1 MGLETNTTAASLTFA
16 GYPSE
21 GQYGFAN
28 NAFQYSGSANV
39 QQYAAARIYLGANV
53 YGGEI
58 GGKTLKAQCRT
69 CTAVFR
75 ATFDFRRH
83 CRVHVH
89 LPGRLLQLRTREEV
103 EPIVVTSLSVT
114 GLGFVTTPSVS
125 IRAGDQYEVVF
136 VLDDEDQSVL
146 FEEIVITRVRGTRVG
161 AAFSASQYANH
172 DLIFFVMSE
181 MSPS

>member
-1 MGLETNTTAASLTFA
+1 MALLRESTRVYLDANR
-16 GYPSE
+16 E
-21 GQYGFAN
+21 GTITCLACGVKRSIDMHKYGD
-28 NAFQYSGSANV
+28 
-39 QQYAAARIYLGANV
+39 
-53 YGGEI
+53 EI
-58 GGKTLKAQCRT
+58 GGKTLNAQCRA

-114 GLGFVTTPSVS
+114 GMGFVTAPGAPVCV
-125 IRAGDQYEVVF
+125 GDKYEVVF
-136 VLDDEDQSVL
+136 MLDDQDQSVL
-146 FEEIVITRVRGTRVG
+146 FEEIVVTRVRGTRIG
-161 AAFSASQYANH
+161 AAFAPSHYANH

>member
-1 MGLETNTTAASLTFA
+1 MVLSKESTRVYLDANRKGTITCLACGVKRSVNMST
-16 GYPSE
+16 
-21 GQYGFAN
+21 YGDN
-28 NAFQYSGSANV
+28 
-39 QQYAAARIYLGANV
+39 L
-53 YGGEI
+53 
-58 GGKTLKAQCRT
+58 GGKTFNAQCRA

-114 GLGFVTTPSVS
+114 GLGFVTAPGTSV
-125 IRAGDQYEVVF
+125 RVGDKYEVVF

-161 AAFSASQYANH
+161 AAFSASHYANH

-181 MSPS
+181 MSSS

>member
-1 MGLETNTTAASLTFA
+1 MALLRESTRVYLDANR
-16 GYPSE
+16 E
-21 GQYGFAN
+21 GTITCLACGVKRSINMDQHGD
-28 NAFQYSGSANV
+28 G
-39 QQYAAARIYLGANV
+39 
-53 YGGEI
+53 I
-58 GGKTLKAQCRT
+58 GGKTLNAQCRA
-69 CTAVFR
+69 CAAIFR

-114 GLGFVTTPSVS
+114 GLAFVTAPGASVGM
-125 IRAGDQYEVVF
+125 GDKYEVVF

-161 AAFSASQYANH
+161 ATFSPSHYANH
-172 DLIFFVMSE
+172 DLIFFVMCE

>member
-1 MGLETNTTAASLTFA
+1 MTLLKEITRVYLDGNCKGTITCLACGVKRSINMDK
-16 GYPSE
+16 
-21 GQYGFAN
+21 YGDN
-28 NAFQYSGSANV
+28 
-39 QQYAAARIYLGANV
+39 
-53 YGGEI
+53 I
-58 GGKTLKAQCRT
+58 GGKTLNAQCRA

-114 GLGFVTTPSVS
+114 GLGFMTAPGQS
-125 IRAGDQYEVVF
+125 ICVGDKYEVVF
-136 VLDDEDQSVL
+136 VLDDEEQSVL
-146 FEEIVITRVRGTRVG
+146 FEEIVITRVHGTQVG
-161 AAFSASQYANH
+161 AVFSPSHYANQ
-172 DLIFFVMSE
+172 DLIFFMMSE

>member
-1 MGLETNTTAASLTFA
+1 MALLRECTRVYLDDNRA
-16 GYPSE
+16 GTITCLACGIKRPINMSK
-21 GQYGFAN
+21 YGDD
-28 NAFQYSGSANV
+28 
-39 QQYAAARIYLGANV
+39 
-53 YGGEI
+53 I
-58 GGKTLKAQCRT
+58 GGKTINAQCRT

-83 CRVHVH
+83 RRLHVH

-114 GLGFVTTPSVS
+114 GLGFVTTPAVSV
-125 IRAGDQYEVVF
+125 RAGDKYEVVF

-146 FEEIVITRVRGTRVG
+146 FEEIIITRVRGTRVG
-161 AAFSASQYANH
+161 AAFSPSPDANH
-172 DLIFFVMSE
+172 DLVFFVMSE

>member
-1 MGLETNTTAASLTFA
+1 MALLRESTRVHLDINR
-16 GYPSE
+16 E
-21 GQYGFAN
+21 GTITCIACGVKRSINMSKYGD
-28 NAFQYSGSANV
+28 G
-39 QQYAAARIYLGANV
+39 
-53 YGGEI
+53 I
-58 GGKTLKAQCRT
+58 GGKTLNAQCRA

-103 EPIVVTSLSVT
+103 EPIVVTSLSVA
-114 GLGFVTTPSVS
+114 GLGFVTAPGASV
-125 IRAGDQYEVVF
+125 RVGDKYEVVF

-146 FEEIVITRVRGTRVG
+146 FEEIVIVRVRGTRVG
-161 AAFSASQYANH
+161 ATFSASHYANH

>member
-1 MGLETNTTAASLTFA
+1 MALLKESTRVYLDANR
-16 GYPSE
+16 E
-21 GQYGFAN
+21 GTITCIACGVKRSINMSKYGDD
-28 NAFQYSGSANV
+28 
-39 QQYAAARIYLGANV
+39 
-53 YGGEI
+53 I
-58 GGKTLKAQCRT
+58 GGKTINAQCRT
-69 CTAVFR
+69 CTAVFQ
-75 ATFDFRRH
+75 AIFDFRRH

-114 GLGFVTTPSVS
+114 GVGFVTAPGASVR
-125 IRAGDQYEVVF
+125 IGDKYEVVF

-161 AAFSASQYANH
+161 AAFSASHHVNH